1 MQTRH
6 GIGLLAGLV
15 LLLASQGGL
24 GRPASA
30 QAVTCGTEWSV
41 APSPNAGSAFD
52 ELRGVSAASAS
63 DAWAVGSSVDAATF
77 VSRTLTEHWDGSAWT
92 LVPSPNRANQG
103 NVLRATAAVSGSD
116 VWAVGASF
124 TQVNVSKTLTQRWDG
139 SVWKIVPS
147 ANAGRPINGGLFGV
161 AAVSARDAWAVGSYD
176 TGPADLTLVEHW
188 NGSRW
193 AVVPSPNVESADNR
207 LFAVDAVGP
216 NDVWA
221 VGSAGDEVAELE
233 RTLVEHWDGSA
244 WTVVPSPNL
253 GPGNNR
259 LTAVAA
265 VAANDVWAVGV
276 AGIGTLVVHWDG
288 ATWSVVASPNPSSSA
303 NLAGV
308 AAVSASDVWAVGGY
322 FDETARVLRT
332 LVEHWDGSAWSVVAS
347 PNVPP
352 SDNRLNAMT
361 ALPARQWA
369 VGSYFASEVGPVQ
382 TLIEQRCA

>member
-1 MQTRH
+1 MQTRQR
-6 GIGLLAGLV
+6 IGLLAGLV

-24 GRPASA
+24 GRPAPA

-41 APSPNAGSAFD
+41 APSPNVGSAFD
-52 ELRGVSAASAS
+52 ELRGVSAASAT

-77 VSRTLTEHWDGSAWT
+77 ASRTLTQHWDGTAWT
-92 LVPSPNRANQG
+92 LVPSPNRTNQG

-116 VWAVGASF
+116 AWAVGASF
-124 TQVNVSKTLTQRWDG
+124 TQVNVSKTLTEHWDG
-139 SVWKIVPS
+139 SAWKIVPS
-147 ANAGRPINGGLFGV
+147 ANAGGPANGGLFGV
-161 AAVSARDAWAVGSYD
+161 AAVSARDVWAVGSFAQ
-176 TGPADLTLVEHW
+176 GPPRTLIEHW
-188 NGSRW
+188 NGARW
-193 AVVPSPNVESADNR
+193 TVVPSPNAGAAPNR

-221 VGSAGDEVAELE
+221 VGTAGEEGSE
-233 RTLVEHWDGSA
+233 QTLVQHWDGSA

-253 GPGNNR
+253 SPENNR

-276 AGIGTLVVHWDG
+276 AGPGTLVEHWDG

-303 NLAGV
+303 DLAGV
-308 AAVSASDVWAVGGY
+308 AAVSANDVWAVGGY
-322 FDETARVLRT
+322 FDETAQVLRT
-332 LVEHWDGSAWSVVAS
+332 LVEHWDGAAWEVVAS

-352 SDNRLNAMT
+352 SDNRLNAVA